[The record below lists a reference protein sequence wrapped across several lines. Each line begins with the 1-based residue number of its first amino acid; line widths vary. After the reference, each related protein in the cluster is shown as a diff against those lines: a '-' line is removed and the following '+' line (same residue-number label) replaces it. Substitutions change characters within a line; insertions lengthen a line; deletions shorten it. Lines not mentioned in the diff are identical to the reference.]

1 MTPNERLLD
10 ASIDHQ
16 IDLQHY
22 ANGVVREE
30 VGQLNEEDDALFA
43 MLLAALLSLGPNAT
57 PVQIDAAIAPALLV
71 SDRVYGDVGRD
82 LVSRMEAL
90 AREEAEYQLALTQSA
105 QDQRPEPLDTARTI
119 PDMLAVPIIGLT
131 IAETMRGLAASRSE
145 AIRRAAQAGFV
156 NGQTADE
163 IVRSLRGTK
172 SAGFTDGLFNRSRIH
187 LETTIRTALGH
198 AVSYT
203 VAAFRALNTDIVK
216 AVVWL
221 SVLDSATSSWCIAR
235 AGKRYTADEAH
246 RPIGHSYDWGAGPGR
261 YHYNCRSTSA
271 PLVAG
276 EVPNANSFADWLSR
290 QSAARQDE
298 VLGPTRGGMF
308 RRGQVSIEGFLNNKG
323 KWLTLEQLRAK
334 RVSPN

>member
-1 MTPNERLLD
+1 VTPNEILQD

-30 VGQLNEEDDALFA
+30 VGQLNEDDDALFA
-43 MLLAALLSLGPNAT
+43 LLLAALLSLGPNAT
-57 PVQIDAAIAPALLV
+57 PAQIDAALAPVMLAN
-71 SDRVYGDVGRD
+71 DRAYGDVGRD
-82 LVSRMEAL
+82 LAARMEAL
-90 AREEAEYQLALTQSA
+90 AQEEAEYQLALTQSA
-105 QDQRPEPLDTARTI
+105 QEQRPAPLDTASTVTE
-119 PDMLAVPIIGLT
+119 MLAVPIIGLT
-131 IAETMRGLAASRSE
+131 IVDTIRGLAAKRAE
-145 AIRRAAQAGFV
+145 AIRRTVQAGFV

-163 IVRSLRGTK
+163 IMRLLRGTK
-172 SAGFTDGLFNRSRIH
+172 SAGFTDGLFNTSRH
-187 LETTIRTALGH
+187 YLETTIRTALSH
-198 AVSYT
+198 AASYT
-203 VAAFRALNTDIVK
+203 VAAFRALNPNIIR

-221 SVLDSATSSWCIAR
+221 SVLDTHTSTWCIAR

-276 EVPNANSFADWLSR
+276 EIPNANTYANWLGR

-298 VLGPTRGGMF
+298 VLGPTRGAMY
-308 RRGQVSIEGFLNNKG
+308 RRGQVSVEGFLNNRG
-323 KWLTLEQLRAK
+323 RLLTLDQLRA
-334 RVSPN
+334 RRAGLQ

>member
-1 MTPNERLLD
+1 MTPNEALLD

-43 MLLAALLSLGPNAT
+43 LLLAALLALGPNAS
-57 PVQIDAAIAPALLV
+57 PAQIDAAIGPALLV
-71 SDRVYGDVGRD
+71 NDRVYGDVGRD
-82 LVSRMEAL
+82 LAARMEAL
-90 AREEAEYQLALTQSA
+90 AQEEAEYQLALTQSA
-105 QDQRPEPLDTARTI
+105 QEQRPEPLNTTRTI
-119 PDMLAVPIIGLT
+119 TDMLAVPIIGLT
-131 IAETMRGLAASRSE
+131 IAETMRGLAAKRAE

-172 SAGFTDGLFNRSRIH
+172 SAGFTDGLFNTSRHH
-187 LETTIRTALGH
+187 LETTIRTALSH

-203 VAAFRALNTDIVK
+203 VAAFRALNPTIIR

-221 SVLDSATSSWCIAR
+221 SVLDTHTSTWCIAR

-246 RPIGHSYDWGAGPGR
+246 RPIGHAYDWGAGPGR

-276 EVPNANSFADWLSR
+276 EIPNANTYADWLSR

-298 VLGPTRGGMF
+298 VLGPTRGGMY
-308 RRGQVSIEGFLNNKG
+308 RRGQVSVEGFLNNRG
-323 KWLTLEQLRAK
+323 RLLTLEQLRAR
-334 RVSPN
+334 RVGAQ

>member
-43 MLLAALLSLGPNAT
+43 LLLAALLALGPNAT
-57 PVQIDAAIAPALLV
+57 PAQIDAAIGPALLAN
-71 SDRVYGDVGRD
+71 DRVYGDVGRD
-82 LVSRMEAL
+82 LAARMEAL
-90 AREEAEYQLALTQSA
+90 AQEEAEYQLALTQSA
-105 QDQRPEPLDTARTI
+105 QEQRPEPLDTTRTI
-119 PDMLAVPIIGLT
+119 TDMLAVPIIGLT
-131 IAETMRGLAASRSE
+131 IAETMRGLAAKRAE

-172 SAGFTDGLFNRSRIH
+172 SAGFTDGLFNTSRHH
-187 LETTIRTALGH
+187 LETTIRTALSH
-198 AVSYT
+198 AVSYI
-203 VAAFRALNTDIVK
+203 VAAFRALNPTIIR

-221 SVLDSATSSWCIAR
+221 SVLDTHTSTWCIAR

-246 RPIGHSYDWGAGPGR
+246 RPIGHAYDWGAGPGR

-276 EVPNANSFADWLSR
+276 EIPNANTYADWLSR

-298 VLGPTRGGMF
+298 VLGPTRGGMY
-308 RRGQVSIEGFLNNKG
+308 RRGQVSVEGFLNNRG
-323 KWLTLEQLRAK
+323 RLLTLEQLRA
-334 RVSPN
+334 RRAGFP

>member
-43 MLLAALLSLGPNAT
+43 LLLAALLALGPNAS
-57 PVQIDAAIAPALLV
+57 PAQIDAAIGPALLAN
-71 SDRVYGDVGRD
+71 DRVYGDVGRD
-82 LVSRMEAL
+82 LAARMEAL
-90 AREEAEYQLALTQSA
+90 AQEEAEYQLALTQSA
-105 QDQRPEPLDTARTI
+105 QEQRPEPLDTTRTI
-119 PDMLAVPIIGLT
+119 TDMLAVPIIGLT
-131 IAETMRGLAASRSE
+131 IVDTLRGLAAKRAE

-163 IVRSLRGTK
+163 IVRSLRGTR
-172 SAGFTDGLFNRSRIH
+172 SAGFTDGLFNTARHH
-187 LETTIRTALGH
+187 LETTIRTALSH

-203 VAAFRALNTDIVK
+203 VAAFRALNPTIIR

-221 SVLDSATSSWCIAR
+221 SVLDTHTSTWCIAR

-246 RPIGHSYDWGAGPGR
+246 RPIGHAYDWGAGPGR

-298 VLGPTRGGMF
+298 VLGPTRGGMY
-308 RRGQVSIEGFLNNKG
+308 RRGQVSVEGFLNNRG
-323 KWLTLEQLRAK
+323 RLLTLEQLRAR
-334 RVSPN
+334 RVGAQ

>member
-1 MTPNERLLD
+1 MTTNESLID

-30 VGQLNEEDDALFA
+30 VGELNSDDNELFA
-43 MLLAALLSLGPNAT
+43 LLLAALLALSPSAT
-57 PVQIDAAIAPALLV
+57 PSQIDAAIGPALLV
-71 SDRVYGDVGRD
+71 NDRIYGDVARD
-82 LVSRMEAL
+82 LASRMEAL
-90 AREEAEYQLALTQSA
+90 AQEEAEYQLALTQSA
-105 QDQRPEPLDTARTI
+105 QDQRAAPLDTTRTI
-119 PDMLAVPIIGLT
+119 TDMLAVPIIGLT
-131 IAETMRGLAASRSE
+131 IVDTIRGLAAKRAE

-163 IVRSLRGTK
+163 IVRSLRGTR
-172 SAGFTDGLFNRSRIH
+172 SAGFTDGLFNTSRHH
-187 LETTIRTALGH
+187 LETTIRTALSH

-203 VAAFRALNTDIVK
+203 VAAFRELNPNIIR

-221 SVLDSATSSWCIAR
+221 SVLDTHTSTWCIAR
-235 AGKRYTADEAH
+235 AGKRYTVDAAH

-271 PLVAG
+271 PLLAG
-276 EVPNANSFADWLSR
+276 EIPNASTYADWLSR

-298 VLGPTRGGMF
+298 VLGPTRGRMY
-308 RRGQVSIEGFLNNKG
+308 RSGQVSVEGFLNNRG
-323 KWLTLEQLRAK
+323 RLLTLDQLRAR
-334 RVSPN
+334 RVGAS